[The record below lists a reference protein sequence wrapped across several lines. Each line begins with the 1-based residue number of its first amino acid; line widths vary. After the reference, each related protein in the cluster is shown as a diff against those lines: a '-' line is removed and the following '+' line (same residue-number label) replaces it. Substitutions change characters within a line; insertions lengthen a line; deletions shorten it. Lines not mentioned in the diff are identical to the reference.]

1 MPWRKA
7 WQSTPVSL
15 HGEFQGQRSLVGYS
29 PWGCKESD
37 TAEQVTFS
45 FSILKINFKAIMQK
59 VAYYIYVR
67 MINISNNDVQGK
79 SLKKNI
85 FILVNIFIYPEYLYL

>member
-1 MPWRKA
+1 
-7 WQSTPVSL
+7 
-15 HGEFQGQRSLVGYS
+15 
-29 PWGCKESD
+29 
-37 TAEQVTFS
+37 
-45 FSILKINFKAIMQK
+45 MQK